1 MATINLTQIHH
12 QEHRDWISSLDFYQD
27 KIRIFQKELEKVLFE
42 FSDLY
47 SIIEHVDEYQR
58 ILFKKLNQIS
68 HFRRQIILH
77 ERHLAD
83 SNSFNEEDLWGH
95 METREKLEEF
105 ISDFEKLKKN
115 FRGFVSKHLHAP
127 N

>member
-1 MATINLTQIHH
+1 MATINTIQFHH

-27 KIRIFQKELEKVLFE
+27 QIHIFQKELEKVLFE
-42 FSDLY
+42 FPDLY
-47 SIIEHVDEYQR
+47 SIIEHVDEYQK
-58 ILFKKLNQIS
+58 ILSKKLNQVS

-95 METREKLEEF
+95 MEIREKLEEF
-105 ISDFEKLKKN
+105 IARFEELKKN

>member
-1 MATINLTQIHH
+1 MATTNILQFHH

-27 KIRIFQKELEKVLFE
+27 EIRIFQKELEKVLFE
-42 FSDLY
+42 FPDLY
-47 SIIEHVDEYQR
+47 SIIEHVDEYQN
-58 ILFKKLNQIS
+58 ILLKKLSKVS

-105 ISDFEKLKKN
+105 ISNFEKLKKN
-115 FRGFVSKHLHAP
+115 FRRFVSKHLHAP

>member
-1 MATINLTQIHH
+1 MTTSNSIQFYH
-12 QEHRDWISSLDFYQD
+12 QEHREWISSLDFYQD
-27 KIRIFQKELEKVLFE
+27 QIHIFQKELEKVLFE

-47 SIIEHVDEYQR
+47 SIIEHVDEYQK
-58 ILFKKLNQIS
+58 ILFKKLNQMS

-83 SNSFNEEDLWGH
+83 SNSFNQNDLWSH
-95 METREKLEEF
+95 METKEKLEEF
-105 ISDFEKLKKN
+105 ISNFEGLKKN